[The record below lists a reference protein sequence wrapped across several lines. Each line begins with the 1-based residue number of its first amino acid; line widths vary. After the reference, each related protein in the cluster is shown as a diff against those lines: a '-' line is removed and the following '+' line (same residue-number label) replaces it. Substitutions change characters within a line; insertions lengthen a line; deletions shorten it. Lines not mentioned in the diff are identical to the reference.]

1 MNNSLTV
8 AWQQLSHQKVKLAA
22 AASGVVVAVMLMLV
36 QLGIRQGAMDSSVAF
51 SRRITSDLVVVSPRT
66 KSIFRSAQFP
76 RRLLYRLPCDP
87 EVVQVSEVYMSLAQW
102 KNEWEKIEHPI
113 SVYGVE
119 PSTLMLDLPGFSN
132 EAQKLELPDHL
143 IFDSLSR
150 NNYGPVNETLSRT
163 GSLPTE
169 VNGRRVNVFSSIAV
183 GISINT
189 DGNIYCSRANF
200 LRLFPGRSPGSIDL
214 GLVQLKPGADARKA
228 AKRLQVLLG
237 TEAKIVPRDELVD
250 AEIAYVRSTAPI
262 DFIFGMGAAVGFF
275 IGFVVVYQ
283 ILYTEVANHLPQLA
297 TMKAMG
303 FTDHY
308 LLRLVL
314 WQALILATLG
324 YVPGYFMA
332 IALYEVAE
340 REIQM
345 QFSMTWQ
352 RATGVLIATLAMCA
366 VSAVVAVRKAWAADP
381 AEVF

>member
-76 RRLLYRLPCDP
+76 RRLLYRLPSDP
-87 EVVQVSEVYMSLAQW
+87 EVVQVAEVYMSLGQW
-102 KNEWEKIEHPI
+102 KNEWENIEHPI

-119 PSTLMLDLPGFSN
+119 PSSLMLELPGFG
-132 EAQKLELPDHL
+132 EQADKLELSDHL

-150 NNYGPVNETLSRT
+150 NNYGPVNDVLKRDGVMT
-163 GSLPTE
+163 TE
-169 VNGRRVNVFSSIAV
+169 LNGRRVQVFSSIAV

-189 DGNIYCSRANF
+189 DGNIYCSKANF
-200 LRLFPGRSPGSIDL
+200 LRLFPSRPAGSIDL
-214 GLVQLKPGADARKA
+214 GLVQLAKGADARA
-228 AKRLQVLLG
+228 AARRLQKMLG
-237 TEAKIVPRDELVD
+237 TEARIVPRDELVE
-250 AEIAYVRSTAPI
+250 AEVAYVRSTAPI

-303 FTDHY
+303 FTDLY

-314 WQALILATLG
+314 WQAVILAMLG
-324 YVPGYFMA
+324 YVPGYFIA
-332 IALYEVAE
+332 IGLYEVAE

-352 RATGVLIATLAMCA
+352 RALGVLAATLLMCS
-366 VSAVVAVRKAWAADP
+366 VSAVIAVRKAWAADP

>member
-314 WQALILATLG
+314 WQAIILATLG

>member
-1 MNNSLTV
+1 
-8 AWQQLSHQKVKLAA
+8 LSHQKVKLAA

-51 SRRITSDLVVVSPRT
+51 SRRIASDLVVVSPRT

-76 RRLLYRLPCDP
+76 RRLLYRLPSDP
-87 EVVQVSEVYMSLAQW
+87 EVLQVAEVYMSLGQW
-102 KNEWEKIEHPI
+102 KNEWENIEHPI

-119 PSTLMLDLPGFSN
+119 PSTLMLDLPGFG
-132 EAQKLELPDHL
+132 EQAQSLELADQV

-150 NNYGPVNETLSRT
+150 NNYGPVNDVLQRDGFMT
-163 GSLPTE
+163 TE
-169 VNGRRVNVFSSIAV
+169 LNGRRIRVFSSIAV

-189 DGNIYCSRANF
+189 DGNVYCSKANF
-200 LRLFPGRSPGSIDL
+200 LRLFPGREPGSIDL
-214 GLVQLKPGADARKA
+214 GLVRLEKGVDAKKA
-228 AKRLQVLLG
+228 AQRLQNLLG
-237 TEAKIVPRDELVD
+237 AEARILPREELVD
-250 AEIAYVRSTAPI
+250 DEIAYVRSTAPI

-303 FTDHY
+303 FTDRY

-314 WQALILATLG
+314 WQAVILALLG
-324 YVPGYFMA
+324 YVPGYFLA
-332 IALYEVAE
+332 VALYEVAE

-345 QFSMTWQ
+345 QFGMTWE
-352 RATGVLIATLAMCA
+352 RAIGVLCATLLMCA
-366 VSAVVAVRKAWAADP
+366 VSAVIAVRKAWAADP